1 MKDYTILGRVAS
13 GLGITYD
20 KDAGVACSTEMGY
33 TYALT
38 IFQNVYTVI
47 AKFCVVDQDNRKP
60 NDLNLRSLVSAVKKV
75 GSAKANGNVVTITFK
90 TAFTANGKAKNII
103 SSIPEIIN
111 WFHMN
116 GYSNCAEETL
126 EPAETRVFIKQGAI
140 HFYTEEVAVQMLADH
155 TEAQAQAPVI
165 VENYAL
171 GTAFALGGV
180 IAGAILI
187 VVIGQLGYISILA
200 GVAMGFMTLTA
211 YQKGAGKLSKI
222 GIAICFVLMVIGVIM
237 QISLTLH

>member
-20 KDAGVACSTEMGY
+20 KDAGVACATEMGY

-60 NDLNLRSLVSAVKKV
+60 NDLNLRGLVSAVKKV

-90 TAFTANGKAKNII
+90 TAFTANGRAKNII

-116 GYSNCAEETL
+116 GYSNCAE
-126 EPAETRVFIKQGAI
+126 
-140 HFYTEEVAVQMLADH
+140 
-155 TEAQAQAPVI
+155 
-165 VENYAL
+165 
-171 GTAFALGGV
+171 
-180 IAGAILI
+180 
-187 VVIGQLGYISILA
+187 
-200 GVAMGFMTLTA
+200 
-211 YQKGAGKLSKI
+211 
-222 GIAICFVLMVIGVIM
+222 
-237 QISLTLH
+237 

>member
-20 KDAGVACSTEMGY
+20 KDACVACATEMGY

-60 NDLNLRSLVSAVKKV
+60 NDLNLRGLVSAVKKV

-103 SSIPEIIN
+103 SSIPEIRLNI
-111 WFHMN
+111 WSLYMLMRSRS
-116 GYSNCAEETL
+116 GSCQVKPQVEK
-126 EPAETRVFIKQGAI
+126 PAVFIG
-140 HFYTEEVAVQMLADH
+140 M
-155 TEAQAQAPVI
+155 
-165 VENYAL
+165 
-171 GTAFALGGV
+171 
-180 IAGAILI
+180 
-187 VVIGQLGYISILA
+187 
-200 GVAMGFMTLTA
+200 
-211 YQKGAGKLSKI
+211 
-222 GIAICFVLMVIGVIM
+222 
-237 QISLTLH
+237 